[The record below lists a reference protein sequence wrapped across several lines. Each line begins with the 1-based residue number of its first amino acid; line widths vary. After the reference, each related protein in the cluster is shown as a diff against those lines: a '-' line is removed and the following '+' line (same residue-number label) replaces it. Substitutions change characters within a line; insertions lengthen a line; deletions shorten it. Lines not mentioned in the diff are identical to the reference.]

1 MQAGCRGEERLLFCK
16 KEAKNFLTR
25 GCGRFYRHGIR
36 WANLFASFLFIKAQI
51 PVRLSINADQTDILS
66 REPRGIGPGLTGAGA
81 GCGALDCG
89 VGLTGAMRIG
99 GVLRLDDPI
108 GAAKA
113 EKDAAAIMSMSIIT
127 IP

>member
-1 MQAGCRGEERLLFCK
+1 
-16 KEAKNFLTR
+16 
-25 GCGRFYRHGIR
+25 
-36 WANLFASFLFIKAQI
+36 
-51 PVRLSINADQTDILS
+51 
-66 REPRGIGPGLTGAGA
+66 
-81 GCGALDCG
+81 
-89 VGLTGAMRIG
+89 MRIG

>member
-1 MQAGCRGEERLLFCK
+1 MD
-16 KEAKNFLTR
+16 
-25 GCGRFYRHGIR
+25 
-36 WANLFASFLFIKAQI
+36 LFASFLFTKEKTLF
-51 PVRLSINADQTDILS
+51 RLSIDADQTDILS
-66 REPRGIGPGLTGAGA
+66 REPRGIGLGPTGAGA

-89 VGLTGAMRIG
+89 VGFTGAMRIG

-113 EKDAAAIMSMSIIT
+113 EKDAAAIMNMSIIT